1 MADDEI
7 QPTATAATVTMCAKY
22 GKEKIE
28 LSNLSPTTTNIIHV
42 KEMLYEKTRILP
54 KRQKLIGLKRK
65 SGGSTL
71 SDDTPISDLKVK
83 GSKGDEIVHQL

>member
-1 MADDEI
+1 MVDDEI
-7 QPTATAATVTMCAKY
+7 QQTSATVTMCAKY

-28 LSNLSPTTTNIIHV
+28 LSNLSPTTTNISHV

-65 SGGSTL
+65 SGRSTV